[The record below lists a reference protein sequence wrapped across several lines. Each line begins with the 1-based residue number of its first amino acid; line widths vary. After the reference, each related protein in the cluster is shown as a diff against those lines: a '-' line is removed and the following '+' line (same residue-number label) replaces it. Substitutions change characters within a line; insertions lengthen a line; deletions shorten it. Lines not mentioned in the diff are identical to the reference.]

1 MSNGNED
8 CHKIKLEKELNLDS
22 DFSPPSIEEWKAIVE
37 ESLNGASFEKLVTPT
52 IEGIDLQPI
61 YTKRGWHPQPIHGQP
76 DVFLLGA
83 SSQKFAEKTKFQEVL
98 VKRESATPIHSKP
111 GFAPYLRGTT
121 AGGYLSQPWEICQE
135 IPYSLAQSFNEALKY
150 DLQRGQ
156 TGINL
161 LLDLAAQKGLDSD
174 SAAKDDVGKN
184 GTAISTLEDFST
196 ALANI
201 DIEKYPLHIAAGFS
215 GLEIIMMLN
224 AFLKQQGKEISRVKG
239 SIDTDPLGYLV
250 THGDLPISPDAV
262 FDRMSLVS
270 RWAGQHAPLLK
281 TIGVSGLPYHNAGAD
296 AVRELVYV
304 LATAVEYIDR
314 LLERG
319 MVIDDIAG
327 QMRFTFGIGPFY
339 FMEIARLRA
348 ARVLWAK
355 IIESCGGSRQ
365 AQKMTIHARTSFYN
379 QTKYDPYVNM
389 LRTTTEAFSA
399 VAAGVDSLHTNPFNE
414 VFGSSDEF
422 SRRAARNT
430 QVLLLEEC
438 HLDRPV
444 DPAGGS
450 YFLESLTHEV
460 CQKAWEKFRE
470 IEAMGG
476 MFKALVKGFPQVE
489 IAAVHEKRKQ
499 DIVDRRSIIVGTN
512 YSANVNEKKPGDNF
526 PDHEKIFQVRKKY
539 LKKYRGRRSLEQEAK
554 INEKLSISKVFDASN
569 AAGII
574 PAGTEA
580 FLAGATIGEIN
591 EKFLQGGLNQWVSE
605 SVGQWVSG
613 SVDQKVRRGEGE
625 KMKKITNY
633 NMQITNKSQI
643 TMSKITNKKL
653 KNNFSSTLPP
663 FFTSTLPRLSSGRAA
678 EGFEQIRDQENSHE

>member
-8 CHKIKLEKELNLDS
+8 CHKIKLEKELNLES
-22 DFSPPSIEEWKAIVE
+22 DFSPPSVEEWKAAVE
-37 ESLNGASFEKLVTPT
+37 ESLKGASFEKLVTQT
-52 IEGIDLQPI
+52 DEGIDLQPI
-61 YTKRGWHPQPIHGQP
+61 YTKKDIENLPYLDQ
-76 DVFLLGA
+76 
-83 SSQKFAEKTKFQEVL
+83 
-98 VKRESATPIHSKP
+98 KP
-111 GFAPYLRGTT
+111 GFAHYLRGTVP
-121 AGGYLSQPWEICQE
+121 GGYLGQPWEICQE

-174 SAAKDDVGKN
+174 SAAREDVGKN
-184 GTAISTLEDFST
+184 GTAISTLEDFSM

-201 DIEKYPLHIAAGFS
+201 DIEKHPLHIAVGFS

-224 AFLKQQGKEISRVKG
+224 AFLKQHGKEISRVKG

-250 THGDLPISPDAV
+250 IHGDLPISLEAA

-270 RWAGQHAPLLK
+270 RWAGQQAPLLK

-296 AVRELVYV
+296 AVRELAYV

-319 MVIDDIAG
+319 IVIDDIAG

-339 FMEIARLRA
+339 FMEIAKLRA
-348 ARVLWAK
+348 ARMLWAK
-355 IIESCGGSRQ
+355 IIESCGGSRL
-365 AQKMTIHARTSFYN
+365 AQKMTIHARNSFYN

-414 VFGSSDEF
+414 VFGCGDEF

-438 HLDRPV
+438 HLDRLI

-460 CQKAWEKFRE
+460 CQKAWMKFRE

-476 MFKALVKGFPQVE
+476 MFKALVKDFPQVE

-499 DIVDRRSIIVGTN
+499 DIIDRRSIIVGTN

-526 PDHEKIFQVRKKY
+526 PDHEEIFQVRKKY

-554 INEKLSISKVFDASN
+554 INEKLSISKVFDASSG
-569 AAGII
+569 AEII

-591 EKFLQGGLNQWVSE
+591 KKFLQGGQKREAGKLGSWEDKKTDNR
-605 SVGQWVSG
+605 GQMTAETTANE
-613 SVDQKVRRGEGE
+613 KLLRGVQEGGFLE
-625 KMKKITNY
+625 K
-633 NMQITNKSQI
+633 S
-643 TMSKITNKKL
+643 
-653 KNNFSSTLPP
+653 LPG
-663 FFTSTLPRLSSGRAA
+663 RRAA
-678 EGFEQIRDQENSHE
+678 ESFEQMRDQENAHE